1 MSTQE
6 TMMLRTLFALFSIVC
21 IVVPSLA
28 DKNATIEPSIAKMGS
43 VIASESFDQKLAKPM
58 QAVKG
63 DWKTIDGVLVGKELA
78 ADEHAAVLNFQ
89 QKNRNS
95 VVRFS
100 FKVDN
105 QTKGFNFS
113 LNHSGGHLFR
123 VIVSPSKLAINLDK
137 DKKDPKSKALVLDSA
152 KGDFQQGKWYT
163 MQVEMVGDR
172 VVAQTDNGISV
183 KASHPKLDTDKPN
196 YRFVMRGESLSIDDL
211 QIWAAQ

>member
-1 MSTQE
+1 
-6 TMMLRTLFALFSIVC
+6 MLRTLFALFSIVC

-137 DKKDPKSKALVLDSA
+137 DKKDPKSKALVLDSTKA
-152 KGDFQQGKWYT
+152 TFNRASGTPCRSKWWVT
-163 MQVEMVGDR
+163 ALSRKPTTVSVSKPAIQNWIPIN
-172 VVAQTDNGISV
+172 QT
-183 KASHPKLDTDKPN
+183 TD
-196 YRFVMRGESLSIDDL
+196 S
-211 QIWAAQ
+211 